1 MTVKYLQR
9 SFAGGEI
16 TPELYARLD
25 LTKFQTGV
33 ALARN
38 MIVLPHG
45 PLTRRP
51 GTEFCAEAHD
61 SNTLVRVVPFTF
73 NSTQTAVLEF
83 GHQYVRVMI
92 DGGLLVESGVQTASI
107 SGSTVFT
114 TAPHGY
120 AAGDNVQIGVRTLV
134 VGSVPAADRFTV
146 QDHWGTLVVPVS
158 LDGYCYRVYKLATP
172 YDQNDL
178 FDLRFTQDADVVTI
192 THPSYAARELRRNSA
207 TNWTLTAVSFA
218 PALSAPTNI
227 AAPATAATPTNMS
240 PQTYTVT
247 AVGADGV
254 SESLAGTPVTAINNL
269 DIAGNYNTVTWDAV
283 VGASRYNVYKNKGGS
298 FGWIGQT
305 TNLSTVDDNVTPDT
319 LKSPPEDIITLN
331 GSAGDYPTAV
341 AHHEQRRWFGG
352 SNNAPQGVWATR
364 SGTTSNL
371 TSSIPSQDA
380 DGMAF
385 RVAAGQYNQILHLV
399 PLGDLIAFTAGAE
412 FRLFADGAP
421 AITPTSLSVKPQGF
435 NGASKVQPI
444 TTGNSALY
452 VQARGSRVR
461 EMSYSWEAQSYKST
475 DTSILA
481 PHLFDGYTIR
491 QMAYQ
496 HAPNQI
502 LWAVRDDGALLGMT
516 YVPDQQVYAWHQHD
530 TAGEFESCCVV
541 TEDGEDVL
549 YVVVRRLVAGRG
561 VRYIERMHPLRFT
574 DAEHA
579 IFVDS
584 SASYDG
590 GPPGTTIGGFWHLQT
605 APVDILAD
613 GAVAN
618 DTVSTLG
625 QIELDVAASVVHV
638 GTPVTADVQLL
649 PLAVEAAAASGQGA
663 VKNVNK
669 VHLRVT
675 SSSTFKVGPSFDAMR
690 VVPGR
695 DVSDPYDSAPAL
707 TSGTVTVAIDPDWLT
722 DPQVCVRQEDPL
734 PLTIQSMVL
743 EVQLGGS

>member
-1 MTVKYLQR
+1 MTVRHLQR

-25 LTKFQTGV
+25 LTKYQTGV
-33 ALARN
+33 ALCRN

-45 PLTRRP
+45 SLVRRP
-51 GTEFCAEAHD
+51 GTEFCVEAHD
-61 SNTLVRVVPFTF
+61 SNQLVRLMPFTF
-73 NSTQTAVLEF
+73 SEDQTAVLEF
-83 GHQYVRVMI
+83 GHEYMRVII
-92 DGGLLVESGVQTASI
+92 DGGLLIEAATGISSI
-107 SGSTVFT
+107 AGSTVFT
-114 TAPHGY
+114 TAPHGFS
-120 AAGDNVQIGVRTLV
+120 AGDDVQIGVRVLV
-134 VGSVPAADRFTV
+134 VGSVPAVDRFTV
-146 QDHWGTLVVPVS
+146 QDQWGTLVTPIS
-158 LDGYCYRVYKLATP
+158 LDGNCYRVYRISTP
-172 YDQNDL
+172 YAQDDL
-178 FDLRFTQDADVVTI
+178 FDLHFTQDADVITI
-192 THPSYAARELRRNSA
+192 THPSYQTRDLRRVSA

-227 AAPATAATPTNMS
+227 AVVETVPTATNLS

-247 AVGADGV
+247 AVGSDGV
-254 SESLAGTPVTAINNL
+254 SESLAGTPVTASNNL
-269 DIAGNYNTVTWDAV
+269 NIAGNYNTISWDAV
-283 VGASRYNVYKNKGGS
+283 TGASRYNVYKNKGGS

-319 LKSPPEDIITLN
+319 LKSPPENLISLN
-331 GSAGDYPTAV
+331 GSADEYPSAV

-352 SNNAPQGVWATR
+352 TNNAPQGTWATR
-364 SGTTSNL
+364 SGTIDNL

-385 RVAAGQYNQILHLV
+385 RVAAGQYNRILHLV
-399 PLGDLIAFTAGAE
+399 ALGDLIAFTAGAE
-412 FRLFADGAP
+412 FRVFADGAP
-421 AITPTSLSVKPQGF
+421 AITPTSISIKPQGF
-435 NGASKVQPI
+435 NGASNAQPVV
-444 TTGNSALY
+444 TDKSVLY
-452 VQARGSRVR
+452 VQARGGRIR
-461 EMSYSWEAQSYKST
+461 EMNYSWEAQAYRSV

-481 PHLFDGYTIR
+481 PHLFNGHTIV
-491 QMAYQ
+491 QLAYQ

-502 LWAVRDDGALLGMT
+502 LWAVRDDGVLLGMT
-516 YVPDQQVYAWHQHD
+516 YVPDQQVYAWHQHT
-530 TAGEFESCCVV
+530 TAGVFESCCVV
-541 TEDGEDVL
+541 PEDGEDVL

-561 VRYIERMHPLRFT
+561 VRYIERLRPLAFD

-579 IFVDS
+579 VFMDS

-613 GAVAN
+613 GAVAS

-625 QIELDVAASVVHV
+625 QVELDVAASVVFV
-638 GTPVTADVQLL
+638 GTPITADVQLL
-649 PLAVEAAAASGQGA
+649 PLVVEAAAASGQGA

-669 VHLRVT
+669 VHLRVK
-675 SSSTFKVGPSFDAMR
+675 SSSTFKVGPSFDDMR

-707 TSGTVTVAIDPDWLT
+707 TSGTTTVTIDPDWST